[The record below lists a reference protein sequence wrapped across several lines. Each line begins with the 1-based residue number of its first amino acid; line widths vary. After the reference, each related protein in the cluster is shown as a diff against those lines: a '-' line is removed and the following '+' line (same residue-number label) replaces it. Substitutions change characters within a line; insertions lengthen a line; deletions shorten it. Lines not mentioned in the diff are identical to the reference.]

1 MKKMP
6 FHIKAVLFDFDGTLT
21 KPDNL
26 DLSVI
31 KSPIGCPSD
40 MPYLEFIKDFPPE
53 KKEKA
58 MTSLTK
64 FELNAALKSEPNS
77 GAEAIIRYVR
87 SKGILVGI
95 LSNNTRQSI
104 EISLQNFE
112 YTGISDFDLIISR
125 DDPANP
131 KPSGDGI
138 LLAAQK
144 LNVDVNQILMVGD
157 YILDIQAS
165 RKAGSISVFLDIEGG
180 REQGAGSRGQGTG
193 CISHKPCN
201 ENLPSATCDLQ
212 SVAPNWR
219 LLTREA
225 SISESDFTISHLD
238 ELKDVIRMGIPL
250 FPGKFPNS
258 LLKGALEQ
266 FAFNDPS
273 ILINAGIGEDIAAVD
288 VNNEEVIVL
297 KSDPITFATDSIGH
311 YAVLINANDIATSG
325 ADPRWLLTTLLFPC
339 GTTGSEVFQ
348 VMYDLKEVCQKWGIT
363 LCGGHTEITDAVT
376 RPVVIGMLAGTVAK
390 SRLIDK
396 RNMKKGDKI
405 LLTKGVAVEGTSI
418 IAREFG
424 DRLKNMGMSENEIEE
439 CRDFLSHISI
449 LKEAQIARQSPG
461 TSAMHDITEGGIATA
476 LEELSFAGNH
486 KIMIDMDKI
495 PIFFQTEKICRLL
508 NINPLGLIG
517 SGSLLICCRGDYCEK
532 LLRDIRKSDTDVS
545 VIGEVTEEGEGIEA
559 KLGGNPVEWIKF
571 EVDEITRLF

>member
-1 MKKMP
+1 MKKML

-21 KPDNL
+21 KPDHL

-40 MPYLEFIKDFPPE
+40 MPYLEFIKDFSPE

-58 MTSLTK
+58 MTALTQ
-64 FELNAALKSEPNS
+64 FELNAALKSEPNPE
-77 GAEAIIRYVR
+77 AEAIIKYVR
-87 SKGILVGI
+87 SKGLLVGI
-95 LSNNTRQSI
+95 LTNNTRKSI
-104 EISLQNFE
+104 EISLQNFK
-112 YTGISDFDLIISR
+112 YTKISDFDLIISR

-144 LNVDVNQILMVGD
+144 LNIDVNQILMVGD

-165 RKAGSISVFLDIEGG
+165 RKAGAVSVFLDLVKESEY
-180 REQGAGSRGQGTG
+180 RSQESEYRSQESEVRGQKLTA
-193 CISHKPCN
+193 N
-201 ENLPSATCDLQ
+201 NQLPTANCQPPTANNQ
-212 SVAPNWR
+212 PPTANNQPPTAPSWR

-225 SISESDFTISHLD
+225 SICESDFTISNLD
-238 ELKDVIRMGIPL
+238 ELKDIIRLGIPL
-250 FPGKFPNS
+250 SPGKFPNS

-266 FAFNDPS
+266 FSFHDPS

-325 ADPRWLLTTLLFPC
+325 ADPRWLLTTILFPC
-339 GTTGSEVFQ
+339 RTTGSEVFQ
-348 VMYDLKEVCQKWGIT
+348 VMYDLKKICEKWGIT

-390 SRLIDK
+390 SALIDK
-396 RNMKKGDKI
+396 RNMRKGDKI

-424 DRLKNMGMSENEIEE
+424 NRLKDMGMSENEIEE
-439 CRDFLSHISI
+439 CKDFLSHVQIPLTTVDICIKIS
-449 LKEAQIARQSPG
+449 AVCN
-461 TSAMHDITEGGIATA
+461 EG
-476 LEELSFAGNH
+476 
-486 KIMIDMDKI
+486 
-495 PIFFQTEKICRLL
+495 
-508 NINPLGLIG
+508 
-517 SGSLLICCRGDYCEK
+517 
-532 LLRDIRKSDTDVS
+532 
-545 VIGEVTEEGEGIEA
+545 
-559 KLGGNPVEWIKF
+559 
-571 EVDEITRLF
+571 